1 MLESV
6 KAAKI
11 IEQKDLTEDAL
22 NSAVLEIISN
32 NNIEKMGENASK
44 VIVKDVEE
52 KIYNCIKL
60 K

>member
-11 IEQKDLTEDAL
+11 IEQKDLTEDTL